1 MHAAILNL
9 YSAAFGQVFDV
20 GAGIVCEAIFLV
32 AKGNLVIA
40 LETTVDLRTAA
51 ALHLPTAINRIDVAL
66 RVLEAVTARGLTRS
80 SFLQLDELS

>member
-1 MHAAILNL
+1 MNAAILNL

-20 GAGIVCEAIFLV
+20 GAGIVCEAIILV

-51 ALHLPTAINRIDVAL
+51 ALHLPTAIN
-66 RVLEAVTARGLTRS
+66 
-80 SFLQLDELS
+80 